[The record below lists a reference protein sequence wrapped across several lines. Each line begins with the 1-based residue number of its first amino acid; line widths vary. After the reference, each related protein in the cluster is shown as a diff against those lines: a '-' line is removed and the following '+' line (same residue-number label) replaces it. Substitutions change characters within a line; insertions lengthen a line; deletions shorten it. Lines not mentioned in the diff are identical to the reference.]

1 MNTRSRRPEPTSR
14 YKVKNGV
21 ELKRKLN
28 HIERERERSRTIT
41 LSVLVGLALI
51 AMIGMIVLL
60 TGGRTERPQLEFIN
74 RGVIERSEAATALIV
89 REETLLVT
97 PADGTLNKTIEE
109 GGRVRKN
116 GRICAVTSS
125 LMEDKLQELY
135 GVEDEIAL
143 RQNQLMRLGDYKDV
157 SAVYNQSEAELSAIL
172 NALRGDAASNQLED
186 FLPYQVATDLI
197 LTDRKTALL
206 NTDLRSEELRTLIDK
221 RAELLSELEEA
232 SESIYAPAAGIIS
245 YMTDGLEDELDFEN
259 AQNMTVDELSD
270 YLRSPDKL
278 YPLGREIEE
287 GQPAARL
294 ITNIRQYLIVWAPN
308 LKSTYFD
315 QNQKSALDFRL
326 DNEGYVIEDCVID
339 RIVPDGEGTMIVL
352 RTDRQMNELQDR
364 RVVTGSLRTS
374 FVKGLK
380 VPKDAVIKNAQDSSL
395 GWIMVGRQGYTVR
408 VPIRILDSD
417 RTHSI
422 IEVTDPKDPIIE
434 GTIVVVNP
442 EHVKEGEPID

>member
-1 MNTRSRRPEPTSR
+1 MNTRSRRPDPHSR

-21 ELKRKLN
+21 ELKRRLN

-60 TGGRTERPQLEFIN
+60 TGGRTERPQPEFIN

-97 PADGTLNKTIEE
+97 SADGTLNKTIEE

-116 GRICAVTSS
+116 GQVCAVTSAR
-125 LMEDKLQELY
+125 MEDKLQELY

-157 SAVYNQSEAELSAIL
+157 SAVYNQSEAELNVML
-172 NALRGDAASNQLED
+172 KALRADAASNQLED
-186 FLPYQVATDLI
+186 LLPYQVATDLI

-206 NTDLRSEELRTLIDK
+206 NTDLQSGELRTLIDK
-221 RAELLSELEEA
+221 RAELLSELTEA
-232 SESIYAPAAGIIS
+232 SESIYAPTAGIIS

-270 YLRSPDKL
+270 YLLTPDKM
-278 YPLGREIEE
+278 YPLGREVEE
-287 GQPAARL
+287 GQPVARL

-315 QNQKSALDFRL
+315 QNIKTALDFRL
-326 DNEGYVIEDCVID
+326 DNEDFMIEDCVIE
-339 RIVPDGEGTMIVL
+339 RIVPNGEGTMIVL

-374 FVKGLK
+374 YVKGLK
-380 VPKDAVIKNAQDSSL
+380 VPKDAVIKNTQDSSL

-422 IEVTDPKDPIIE
+422 IEEADPKDPIIE

-442 EHVKEGEPID
+442 ENVKEGEPID